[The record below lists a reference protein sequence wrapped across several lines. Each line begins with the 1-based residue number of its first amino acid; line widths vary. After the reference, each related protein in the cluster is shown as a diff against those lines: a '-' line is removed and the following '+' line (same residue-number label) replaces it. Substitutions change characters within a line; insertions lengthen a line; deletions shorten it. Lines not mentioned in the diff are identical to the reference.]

1 MATNLA
7 VSIEIG
13 SRRRLYV
20 VEVYKLGR
28 QIDSLPASFRQSIS
42 LTKGSEERK
51 LAKLAQTSSV

>member
-28 QIDSLPASFRQSIS
+28 LDSLPASFRQSIS